1 MVVWFKNGSCTVGVE
16 DGLVRAGDFASL
28 TSLLDAA
35 ASVEESAK
43 RLLADAAVKA
53 EQLIADAQARFD
65 TAHQQGVAQGEQE
78 GLRQWSARALRGAAG
93 VQQALEKQNVR
104 LGRIVSLAVERIVA
118 QEDKEALYKRAIQA
132 VNHIVK
138 EVPLLTLRV
147 SPGDHAAAQ
156 KAVEAS
162 AEDGRSLPIE
172 VVADT
177 TLALGSCV
185 FESDQG
191 VIDAGLETQL
201 AAIQRAVQ
209 RASQQMP
216 ETADAAESHDD
227 VEADAEPAADADTD
241 AAADAYVQP
250 EADVDTEVEV
260 EVEVETE
267 ASADIEAL
275 APMEIDTQA
284 DDEVPNG
291 EVDATAPSDDPVTA
305 SPMQAA

>member
-53 EQLIADAQARFD
+53 EQLIADAQDRFD

-216 ETADAAESHDD
+216 ETADAAENHDD
-227 VEADAEPAADADTD
+227 VEADAEPAAD

-250 EADVDTEVEV
+250 EADVDT
-260 EVEVETE
+260 EVETE

>member
-16 DGLVRAGDFASL
+16 DGLVRADDFASL

-53 EQLIADAQARFD
+53 ERLIADAQARFD
-65 TAHQQGVAQGEQE
+65 AAHQQGVDQGEQE
-78 GLRQWSARALRGAAG
+78 GLQQWTARALHGAAG
-93 VQQALEKQNVR
+93 VQQALEKQNAR

-132 VNHIVK
+132 VQHIVK

-156 KAVEAS
+156 KAVEA
-162 AEDGRSLPIE
+162 ATEDGRSLPIE
-172 VVADT
+172 VVADA

-209 RASQQMP
+209 RASQQVP
-216 ETADAAESHDD
+216 DD
-227 VEADAEPAADADTD
+227 
-241 AAADAYVQP
+241 
-250 EADVDTEVEV
+250 
-260 EVEVETE
+260 
-267 ASADIEAL
+267 AL
-275 APMEIDTQA
+275 AVVEIDPQA
-284 DDEVPNG
+284 DDEAPNG
-291 EVDATAPSDDPVTA
+291 EVDATEPPDDSVTA
-305 SPMQAA
+305 GPLQAA

>member
-16 DGLVRAGDFASL
+16 DGLVRADDFASL

-35 ASVEESAK
+35 ASVEESAR

-65 TAHQQGVAQGEQE
+65 AAHQQGIAQGEQE
-78 GLRQWSARALRGAAG
+78 GLRQWTARSLRGAAG
-93 VQQALEKQNVR
+93 AQQALDKQNAR

-138 EVPLLTLRV
+138 AVPLLTLRV
-147 SPGDHAAAQ
+147 SPGDQAAAQ
-156 KAVEAS
+156 RAVEAVT
-162 AEDGRSLPIE
+162 EDGRSSPIE
-172 VVADT
+172 VLADP

-201 AAIQRAVQ
+201 AAIERAVQ
-209 RASQQMP
+209 RASQQVP
-216 ETADAAESHDD
+216 ETADAAEAAPASLDD
-227 VEADAEPAADADTD
+227 IEADAEPAVNTQA
-241 AAADAYVQP
+241 
-250 EADVDTEVEV
+250 EAQ
-260 EVEVETE
+260 
-267 ASADIEAL
+267 ADIDTL
-275 APMEIDTQA
+275 AFTEIDTPA
-284 DDEVPNG
+284 DDEAPN
-291 EVDATAPSDDPVTA
+291 EEFDATALPDDTA
-305 SPMQAA
+305 ATSPMQAA

>member
-16 DGLVRAGDFASL
+16 DGLVRADDFASL

-35 ASVEESAK
+35 ASVDESAR

-53 EQLIADAQARFD
+53 EQLIADAQACFD
-65 TAHQQGVAQGEQE
+65 AAHQQGVDQGQRE
-78 GLRQWSARALRGAAG
+78 GLQQWTARAIRGAA
-93 VQQALEKQNVR
+93 VAQQALEKQNAR
-104 LGRIVSLAVERIVA
+104 LGSIVSMAVERIVA
-118 QEDKEALYKRAIQA
+118 QEDKEALYKRAIQQ
-132 VNHIVK
+132 VNHLVK

-156 KAVEAS
+156 KAVDAA

-172 VVADT
+172 VVADS

-191 VIDAGLETQL
+191 VIDAGLRTQL

-209 RASQQMP
+209 RASRQVP
-216 ETADAAESHDD
+216 ETAGAAEAEAEAEAETEIHDD
-227 VEADAEPAADADTD
+227 VEADADPGGDGDA
-241 AAADAYVQP
+241 
-250 EADVDTEVEV
+250 EAGF
-260 EVEVETE
+260 
-267 ASADIEAL
+267 AAL
-275 APMEIDTQA
+275 ALMEIDTRA
-284 DDEVPNG
+284 DDESPND
-291 EVDATAPSDDPVTA
+291 EVDAVAWPDDTVTT

>member
-16 DGLVRAGDFASL
+16 DGLVRADDFASL

-35 ASVEESAK
+35 AAVEESAR
-43 RLLADAAVKA
+43 RLLADAAVEA
-53 EQLIADAQARFD
+53 ERLIADAQARFD
-65 TAHQQGVAQGEQE
+65 AAHQQGIAQGEQE
-78 GLRQWSARALRGAAG
+78 GLQQWTARALHGAAG
-93 VQQALEKQNVR
+93 VQQTLERQNVR
-104 LGRIVSLAVERIVA
+104 LGSIVSMAVERIVA

-132 VNHIVK
+132 VQHIVK

-156 KAVEAS
+156 KAVEA
-162 AEDGRSLPIE
+162 AIEDGRSLPIE
-172 VVADT
+172 VVADA

-209 RASQQMP
+209 RASRQVP
-216 ETADAAESHDD
+216 DDA
-227 VEADAEPAADADTD
+227 VAA
-241 AAADAYVQP
+241 
-250 EADVDTEVEV
+250 
-260 EVEVETE
+260 
-267 ASADIEAL
+267 
-275 APMEIDTQA
+275 MEIDPQA
-284 DDEVPNG
+284 DDDMPNG
-291 EVDATAPSDDPVTA
+291 EVDATAPTDDPVTA

>member
-16 DGLVRAGDFASL
+16 DGLVRADDFASL

-65 TAHQQGVAQGEQE
+65 AAHRQGVDQGEQE
-78 GLRQWSARALRGAAG
+78 GLRQWTARSLRGAAG
-93 VQQALEKQNVR
+93 AQQALEKQNAR

-156 KAVEAS
+156 KAVEA
-162 AEDGRSLPIE
+162 ATEDGRSLPIE
-172 VVADT
+172 VLADAA
-177 TLALGSCV
+177 LPLGSCV

-201 AAIQRAVQ
+201 AAIERAVQ
-209 RASQQMP
+209 RASRQVP
-216 ETADAAESHDD
+216 DAAG
-227 VEADAEPAADADTD
+227 APAEVAQADTD
-241 AAADAYVQP
+241 AFALAEIGP
-250 EADVDTEVEV
+250 EAT
-260 EVEVETE
+260 
-267 ASADIEAL
+267 
-275 APMEIDTQA
+275 
-284 DDEVPNG
+284 DEEPNDGG
-291 EVDATAPSDDPVTA
+291 EATALPDDIAAA